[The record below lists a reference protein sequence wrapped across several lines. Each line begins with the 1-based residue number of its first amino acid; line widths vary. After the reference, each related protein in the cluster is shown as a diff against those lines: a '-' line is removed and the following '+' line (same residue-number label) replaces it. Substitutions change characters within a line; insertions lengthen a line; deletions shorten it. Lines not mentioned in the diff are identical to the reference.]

1 MKSIQKK
8 DWFMKICQSLLGII
22 SQNIENIDMNQ
33 WMNQKTAKQTISKRR
48 NRKIEEKLAIK
59 IIMVCRTI
67 AAHKFRAR
75 LRFKQYNMILT
86 KEHSWQTKMIT
97 SFEGENMQ
105 HSIAQQIIGLI
116 YTFITINLQ
125 QKLIKLIM
133 ITEILPIK

>member
-22 SQNIENIDMNQ
+22 SQNTENIDMNQ

-86 KEHSWQTKMIT
+86 KEHSWQTKIIT

-105 HSIAQQIIGLI
+105 HSIA
-116 YTFITINLQ
+116 
-125 QKLIKLIM
+125 
-133 ITEILPIK
+133 

>member
-1 MKSIQKK
+1 
-8 DWFMKICQSLLGII
+8 MKICQSLLGII
-22 SQNIENIDMNQ
+22 SQNTENIDMNQ
-33 WMNQKTAKQTISKRR
+33 WMNQKTAKQTISKRK

-105 HSIAQQIIGLI
+105 HSIA
-116 YTFITINLQ
+116 
-125 QKLIKLIM
+125 
-133 ITEILPIK
+133 